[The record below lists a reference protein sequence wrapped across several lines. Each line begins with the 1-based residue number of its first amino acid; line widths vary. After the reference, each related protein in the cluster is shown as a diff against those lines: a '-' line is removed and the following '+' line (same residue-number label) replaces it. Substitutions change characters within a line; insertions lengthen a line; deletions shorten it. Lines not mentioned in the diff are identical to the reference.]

1 MASGMIPLEATAAR
15 QRVGSFRSR
24 LKKQQPIMMSE
35 PPTWGGATANPETLL
50 RSLPTSVSSVDF
62 PCNVAVTVHEFID
75 SNQEICDLWYDTIY
89 WYKIYYLTFRFMCL
103 GDLKLR
109 ISFRNFRDKSKANSG
124 SFNGMFNWISS
135 FSSCRNGIRDD
146 TAARQC
152 SAWALG
158 SFRSW
163 LKKQQPIMMSEPS
176 ISWRSNSQSKNL
188 ALLDFPWIPIK
199 RYVIYS
205 MIG

>member
-109 ISFRNFRDKSKANSG
+109 ISFRNFRDKSEANLG
-124 SFNGMFNWISS
+124 SFNRMNVQLDQTILVMQKWRQGKKMIYQLWWDIFMRLYIKIHRWAVWAIYRKVASTNASRFVTRLVYMHTQNDNFLIRSS
-135 FSSCRNGIRDD
+135 SR
-146 TAARQC
+146 
-152 SAWALG
+152 L
-158 SFRSW
+158 
-163 LKKQQPIMMSEPS
+163 
-176 ISWRSNSQSKNL
+176 
-188 ALLDFPWIPIK
+188 
-199 RYVIYS
+199 
-205 MIG
+205 

>member
-1 MASGMIPLEATAAR
+1 MAPGMIPLEATAAR

-103 GDLKLR
+103 GDLKLK
-109 ISFRNFRDKSKANSG
+109 ISFRNFRDKSEATLG
-124 SFNGMFNWISS
+124 SFNGMNVQLDQTILVMQKW
-135 FSSCRNGIRDD
+135 
-146 TAARQC
+146 RQGKKMIYQLWWDIFMRLYIKIHR
-152 SAWALG
+152 WAVWAIYLCNMYVYLG
-158 SFRSW
+158 TDQS
-163 LKKQQPIMMSEPS
+163 PS
-176 ISWRSNSQSKNL
+176 QLSPSPN
-188 ALLDFPWIPIK
+188 
-199 RYVIYS
+199 
-205 MIG
+205 

>member
-1 MASGMIPLEATAAR
+1 
-15 QRVGSFRSR
+15 
-24 LKKQQPIMMSE
+24 MSE

-109 ISFRNFRDKSKANSG
+109 ISFKNFRDKSEADLGTFNANVQLNQPVLITWKWHQGWYPWRLWQQGIAVCGQLQKPTEKTVTIHDVRTSDLIYSLG
-124 SFNGMFNWISS
+124 LESS
-135 FSSCRNGIRDD
+135 NRWRLLSQFSVKVLYYSSCFYFLINKHD
-146 TAARQC
+146 
-152 SAWALG
+152 SSLLG
-158 SFRSW
+158 T
-163 LKKQQPIMMSEPS
+163 L
-176 ISWRSNSQSKNL
+176 
-188 ALLDFPWIPIK
+188 
-199 RYVIYS
+199 
-205 MIG
+205 

>member
-103 GDLKLR
+103 GDLNLR
-109 ISFRNFRDKSKANSG
+109 TSFINFRDKSEADLGTFNANVQLNQPVLITWKWHQGWYPWRLWQQGNCSV
-124 SFNGMFNWISS
+124 W
-135 FSSCRNGIRDD
+135 
-146 TAARQC
+146 AASEADWKNSNHSWCPNLRLDLL
-152 SAWALG
+152 SKWA
-158 SFRSW
+158 
-163 LKKQQPIMMSEPS
+163 
-176 ISWRSNSQSKNL
+176 
-188 ALLDFPWIPIK
+188 
-199 RYVIYS
+199 
-205 MIG
+205 

>member
-1 MASGMIPLEATAAR
+1 MAPGMIPLEATAAR

-109 ISFRNFRDKSKANSG
+109 ISFKNFRDKSEADLKTFNANVQLNQPVLITWKWHQG
-124 SFNGMFNWISS
+124 WYPW
-135 FSSCRNGIRDD
+135 RLWQQGIAVCGQLQKPTEKTVTIHDVRTSD
-146 TAARQC
+146 
-152 SAWALG
+152 L
-158 SFRSW
+158 
-163 LKKQQPIMMSEPS
+163 
-176 ISWRSNSQSKNL
+176 
-188 ALLDFPWIPIK
+188 
-199 RYVIYS
+199 IYS
-205 MIG
+205 LNGPREFQQMAFAVPIFSESFVL

>member
-1 MASGMIPLEATAAR
+1 
-15 QRVGSFRSR
+15 
-24 LKKQQPIMMSE
+24 MSE

-109 ISFRNFRDKSKANSG
+109 ISFRNFRDESEANLG
-124 SFNGMFNWISS
+124 SFNGMFNWINP
-135 FSSCRNGIRDD
+135 FSSCGNGIRGD
-146 TAARQC
+146 TLRGYRSKEARGQLQKPAEKNC
-152 SAWALG
+152 NYSWCPNLQLG
-158 SFRSW
+158 EE
-163 LKKQQPIMMSEPS
+163 QQPV
-176 ISWRSNSQSKNL
+176 QKT
-188 ALLDFPWIPIK
+188 LLWPLPTSVTVLSVDFPWIPWFQS
-199 RYVIYS
+199 RDLWS
-205 MIG
+205 MIWYYMFI

>member
-109 ISFRNFRDKSKANSG
+109 ISFRNFRDKSEANSG
-124 SFNGMFNWISS
+124 SFNRMFSWISP
-135 FSSCRNGIRDD
+135 FSSRGNGIRDD
-146 TAARQC
+146 TLGGYGSKALQC
-152 SAWALG
+152 VG
-158 SFRSW
+158 SFRSR
-163 LKKQQPIMMSEPS
+163 LKKQ
-176 ISWRSNSQSKNL
+176 
-188 ALLDFPWIPIK
+188 
-199 RYVIYS
+199 
-205 MIG
+205 